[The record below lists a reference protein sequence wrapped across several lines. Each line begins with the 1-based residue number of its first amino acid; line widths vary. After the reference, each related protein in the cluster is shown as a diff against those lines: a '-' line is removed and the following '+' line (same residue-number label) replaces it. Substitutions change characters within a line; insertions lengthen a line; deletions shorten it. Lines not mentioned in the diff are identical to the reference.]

1 MQMGYL
7 IGWGGTRSWIRHRN
21 LLTNS
26 AQTSLHIT
34 NTDRIYSTRIIEMDG
49 TSSSGGGESDIRSIV
64 VHNIHEADN
73 IGRVQEGGTGLLMF
87 GPITEYLDMPASE
100 KDRSGLGCWTTMLL
114 KGSSGVQTRI
124 ICGYNPCKSNHLDNS
139 TSYSQQRRHQIWQG
153 DHIEV
158 QEAQE
163 RQNMLLTR
171 VGNLDQAR
179 ANI

>member
-73 IGRVQEGGTGLLMF
+73 IG
-87 GPITEYLDMPASE
+87 
-100 KDRSGLGCWTTMLL
+100 
-114 KGSSGVQTRI
+114 
-124 ICGYNPCKSNHLDNS
+124 
-139 TSYSQQRRHQIWQG
+139 
-153 DHIEV
+153 
-158 QEAQE
+158 
-163 RQNMLLTR
+163 
-171 VGNLDQAR
+171 
-179 ANI
+179 